1 MALSSHREG
10 FSSDVSWSIL
20 TRLRQTCQNQTCQH
34 QTCQRRFRDCAG
46 SGIVPVHELC
56 RVYIEQISLLDEKI
70 GGLDKEIQH
79 RAKTDEGTSRL
90 MTISGVGPMC
100 ATPLQAFSPQ
110 MEAFANGLECAAW
123 CGLLPRQKPTSGRQI
138 LCLTWPDFAK
148 FGRVSKMGRR
158 DSRRLLITGSM
169 AVMRRAIRKGPPIG
183 AWLAKMLAGK
193 RRMLVATAL
202 ANKLTRTVW
211 ALTTRKDVNR
221 IPPLAA

>member
-1 MALSSHREG
+1 MLCGVIWQNTVSSSHREG

-20 TRLRQTCQNQTCQH
+20 TRLRQTCQH

-46 SGIVPVHELC
+46 SGTVLVQELC

-100 ATPLQAFSPQ
+100 ATPLQAFSPL
-110 MEAFANGLECAAW
+110 MEAFANGPDCAAW

-138 LCLTWPDFAK
+138 LCLTWPD
-148 FGRVSKMGRR
+148 
-158 DSRRLLITGSM
+158 
-169 AVMRRAIRKGPPIG
+169 
-183 AWLAKMLAGK
+183 LAGF
-193 RRMLVATAL
+193 
-202 ANKLTRTVW
+202 
-211 ALTTRKDVNR
+211 RKWGGGIVDGY
-221 IPPLAA
+221 

>member
-1 MALSSHREG
+1 MERQKTDANDAEAIAGAALRPTMRY
-10 FSSDVSWSIL
+10 VSVKSAAQQAQSAGIVFRTRNLFVRQRAQWVNALRGRL
-20 TRLRQTCQNQTCQH
+20 TEYGTIIAQGRVQFRRLMVNFDETAPDLPEPDLPAPNLPAPVQGLRW
-34 QTCQRRFRDCAG
+34 FRDCAG

-138 LCLTWPDFAK
+138 LCQT
-148 FGRVSKMGRR
+148 
-158 DSRRLLITGSM
+158 
-169 AVMRRAIRKGPPIG
+169 
-183 AWLAKMLAGK
+183 
-193 RRMLVATAL
+193 
-202 ANKLTRTVW
+202 
-211 ALTTRKDVNR
+211 
-221 IPPLAA
+221 

>member
-1 MALSSHREG
+1 MLCGVIWQNTVSSSHREG

-20 TRLRQTCQNQTCQH
+20 TRLRQTCENQTCQH
-34 QTCQRRFRDCAG
+34 RFRDCAG

-70 GGLDKEIQH
+70 GGLDTEIQH

-138 LCLTWPDFAK
+138 LCLTWPDFA
-148 FGRVSKMGRR
+148 G
-158 DSRRLLITGSM
+158 L
-169 AVMRRAIRKGPPIG
+169 RKWGGGIVDG
-183 AWLAKMLAGK
+183 Y
-193 RRMLVATAL
+193 
-202 ANKLTRTVW
+202 
-211 ALTTRKDVNR
+211 
-221 IPPLAA
+221 

>member
-20 TRLRQTCQNQTCQH
+20 TRLRQTCQNQTCQ
-34 QTCQRRFRDCAG
+34 TNLPA
-46 SGIVPVHELC
+46 PVQGLRWFMELC

-100 ATPLQAFSPQ
+100 ATPIQAFSPQ

-138 LCLTWPDFAK
+138 LCLNLAK
-148 FGRVSKMGRR
+148 LCRTSKMGRR
-158 DSRRLLITGSM
+158 DSRRLLITGAM

-183 AWLAKMLAGK
+183 SWLAKMLAGK

>member
-20 TRLRQTCQNQTCQH
+20 TRLRQTCQH
-34 QTCQRRFRDCAG
+34 QTCQRWFRDCAG

-110 MEAFANGLECAAW
+110 MEAFANSLECAAW

-138 LCLTWPDFAK
+138 LCLTWPDFA
-148 FGRVSKMGRR
+148 G
-158 DSRRLLITGSM
+158 L
-169 AVMRRAIRKGPPIG
+169 RKWGGGIVDG
-183 AWLAKMLAGK
+183 Y
-193 RRMLVATAL
+193 
-202 ANKLTRTVW
+202 
-211 ALTTRKDVNR
+211 
-221 IPPLAA
+221 